1 MAIKRTKKIK
11 VDSGK
16 GLGDTIEQI
25 TTKTGIKKV
34 VELFVNGEDCGCDER
49 KKKLNKLFSYKL
61 KARCLT
67 EVEYNEWVELKS
79 NIGLPLKKEQK
90 TYIINKYA
98 SVFNVPVYIP
108 QENNDTK
115 PLLRM
120 IDNIDKVYEVYKE
133 ELKVLKTTI

>member
-1 MAIKRTKKIK
+1 MARKIE

-34 VELFVNGEDCGCDER
+34 LELFVNGEDCGCDER

-67 EVEYNEWVELKS
+67 EAEYNEWTELKS

-90 TYIINKYA
+90 EYIINKYA

-133 ELKVLKTTI
+133 ELNIK

>member
-1 MAIKRTKKIK
+1 MARKRTKKIK

-25 TTKTGIKKV
+25 TTKTGIKKI

-67 EVEYNEWVELKS
+67 EEEYNEWAELKS

-90 TYIINKYA
+90 EYIINKYA

-133 ELKVLKTTI
+133 ELKV

>member
-1 MAIKRTKKIK
+1 MARKRTKKIK

-25 TTKTGIKKV
+25 TTKTGIKKI

-67 EVEYNEWVELKS
+67 EEEYNEWTELKS

-90 TYIINKYA
+90 EYIINKYA
-98 SVFNVPVYIP
+98 SVFNVPVYTP

-133 ELKVLKTTI
+133 ELKV

>member
-1 MAIKRTKKIK
+1 MARKRTKKIK

-67 EVEYNEWVELKS
+67 EDEFNKWGEF
-79 NIGLPLKKEQK
+79 KKELTLTLSKEQVD
-90 TYIINKYA
+90 YLVNLYA
-98 SVFNVPVYIP
+98 SVFNVPVFRPCINCSP
-108 QENNDTK
+108 K
-115 PLLRM
+115 PFIRM

-133 ELKVLKTTI
+133 ELKV